1 MAAHRG
7 MLWPPH
13 WGREGNFYHVI
24 PPLPGSRSWYLIR
37 RSSLSFS
44 WSSSEVKGES
54 EEGTPDYWLWRRQCY
69 CSQMYYNCSVMG
81 GGGGGGGIFINFV
94 LSCDNC
100 SISFNWFNPE
110 IGLLARTGEKKG
122 SLSKAFLSDA
132 RTWFVFPFKIYLD
145 GAKFVMLSDFPVKET
160 TCLKI
165 YEHCR
170 SLQKVD
176 SRLMYVAQKRVC
188 FGKRVKKSR
197 GEGRERVPSLST
209 RFFHLST
216 GYLLTGIPSEV
227 WFNVRWRYSLSCLW

>member
-1 MAAHRG
+1 MECYDRTTG
-7 MLWPPH
+7 V
-13 WGREGNFYHVI
+13 GREISITWSHHFPDQGVDI
-24 PPLPGSRSWYLIR
+24 WSGVPLYL
-37 RSSLSFS
+37 FS

-54 EEGTPDYWLWRRQCY
+54 EEGTPDYWY
-69 CSQMYYNCSVMG
+69 EG
-81 GGGGGGGIFINFV
+81 GNVIVAKCIIIVLLGAGEGGGGILINFV

-100 SISFNWFNPE
+100 SISLNPE
-110 IGLLARTGEKKG
+110 IGLLALTGEKKG

-132 RTWFVFPFKIYLD
+132 RKWFVSPFKIYLD
-145 GAKFVMLSDFPVKET
+145 AAKFVMLSVFPVKET

-227 WFNVRWRYSLSCLW
+227 RFNVRWRYSLSCLW